1 MEPLDEALGKLLSDP
16 GAMAQVMSLAQSI
29 GAALP
34 QAPEEGPPQ
43 PAELT
48 APPDRQ
54 TALLRALG
62 SYLPPKRREKL
73 ERAMQ
78 VAQLSR
84 LARTALAQSDRE
96 E

>member
-34 QAPEEGPPQ
+34 QAAEEDPPQ
-43 PAELT
+43 PEET
-48 APPDRQ
+48 PDRQ

-62 SYLPPKRREKL
+62 SFLPPKRREKL

>member
-1 MEPLDEALGKLLSDP
+1 MEALDEALGKLLSDP

-29 GAALP
+29 GAGLP
-34 QAPEEGPPQ
+34 QTPEEAPPQ
-43 PAELT
+43 AELT
-48 APPDRQ
+48 VPPDRQ

-62 SYLPPKRREKL
+62 AYLPPKRREKL
-73 ERAMQ
+73 ERALQ

>member
-34 QAPEEGPPQ
+34 QAAEEGPPQ
-43 PAELT
+43 QAE
-48 APPDRQ
+48 PPDRQ

>member
-34 QAPEEGPPQ
+34 QTPEEGPSL
-43 PAELT
+43 PAES
-48 APPDRQ
+48 PPDRQ
-54 TALLRALG
+54 AALLRALG